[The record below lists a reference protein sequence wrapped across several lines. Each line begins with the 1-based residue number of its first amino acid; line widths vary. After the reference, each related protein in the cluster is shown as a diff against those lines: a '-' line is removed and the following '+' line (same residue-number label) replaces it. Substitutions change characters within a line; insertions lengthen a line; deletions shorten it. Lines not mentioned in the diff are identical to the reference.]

1 MDLVEREGALAVLRA
16 ALDAARADSGQ
27 VLLVGAEAGG
37 GKTSV
42 VEAFLAALPGGVL
55 VKRGWCDGLS
65 TPRPLGPFL
74 DMAGQEL
81 AVRLEAGATRTDVLG
96 ATFALVDDAGPLV
109 MVIEDLHWADE
120 ATLDAVRFI
129 ARRIS
134 QTRTVLILTYRDDEV
149 VDAHP
154 AQELLGEL
162 GTNRAAQRL
171 PLPSLTLAGVSALID
186 GTGLDPAV
194 VLETT
199 GGNPFFVSEVLRA
212 EGEELPASA
221 RDAVLARAARLS
233 PPGRE
238 VLDAAALVKLLIEG
252 KEEPPGPVAKALNE
266 PGHVLP
272 PLPNL
277 FFTRDSC
284 MVVGDHVMIG
294 SMRYAIR
301 WTEAIIMK
309 ALFVH
314 HPELANAGILYD
326 GSAERRVNYT
336 VEGGDVHPLRRDL
349 VVIGFSERSSPAAID
364 QLASTLFEQT
374 EVCDVIVVVM
384 PKESTAIHL
393 DMIFTQVDREL
404 CAVFPP
410 HFIGPERLPVL
421 QWRKGE
427 SMIRECPNIFAA
439 PGQCSHA

>member
-1 MDLVEREGALAVLRA
+1 MTAHVSSEIGRMRAVLVHSPGPELLAVTPSN
-16 ALDAARADSGQ
+16 RADYLYDDIIEAESAQREHRRFIAILERFATVFQ
-27 VLLVGAEAGG
+27 VRSLLA
-37 GKTSV
+37 
-42 VEAFLAALPGGVL
+42 
-55 VKRGWCDGLS
+55 DILS
-65 TPRPLGPFL
+65 TPESR
-74 DMAGQEL
+74 
-81 AVRLEAGATRTDVLG
+81 
-96 ATFALVDDAGPLV
+96 
-109 MVIEDLHWADE
+109 
-120 ATLDAVRFI
+120 
-129 ARRIS
+129 
-134 QTRTVLILTYRDDEV
+134 
-149 VDAHP
+149 
-154 AQELLGEL
+154 ELLVRE
-162 GTNRAAQRL
+162 TMDIVPSE
-171 PLPSLTLAGVSALID
+171 PL
-186 GTGLDPAV
+186 
-194 VLETT
+194 
-199 GGNPFFVSEVLRA
+199 
-212 EGEELPASA
+212 A
-221 RDAVLARAARLS
+221 RDIS
-233 PPGRE
+233 E
-238 VLDAAALVKLLIEG
+238 LDAAALVKLLIEG

-364 QLASTLFEQT
+364 QLASTLFQQT
-374 EVCDVIVVVM
+374 SVCDVIVVVM

-393 DMIFTQVDREL
+393 DMIFTQIDREL

-421 QWRKGE
+421 HWRKGE
-427 SMIRECPNIFAA
+427 ATIRERPSIFAA
-439 PGQCSHA
+439 LADCDMPVEPVFCGGDRRTLQEREQWASGCNFVAMRPGVILSYQRNEATLHELQRMGFRLVTGTSFLTGEDRIAEGERAAITFEGAELVRGGGGPRCMTLPVCRDDPWA